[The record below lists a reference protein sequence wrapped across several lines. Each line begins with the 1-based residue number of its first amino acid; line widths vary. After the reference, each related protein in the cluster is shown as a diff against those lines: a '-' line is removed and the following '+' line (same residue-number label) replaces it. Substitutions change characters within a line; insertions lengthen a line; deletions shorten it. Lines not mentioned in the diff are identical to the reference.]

1 MTVFDVN
8 IPGFAPSIDPTY
20 PPDRTMSER
29 RQHARLSISVE
40 VDFGSENNFYSAR
53 TRDISVGGLF
63 VECDIALPIGTRL
76 RVDLKFLQ
84 KQLHAEAEVT
94 WVLLGAGDQAVG
106 MGLRFVELPPLAIK
120 NIEGFMALRAPMDFR
135 MLESDDEGH

>member
-1 MTVFDVN
+1 MSTSPD
-8 IPGFAPSIDPTY
+8 FAPSIDPTY
-20 PPDRTMSER
+20 PPGKTMSER
-29 RQHARLSISVE
+29 RQHPRLSISVE

-63 VECDIALPIGTRL
+63 IECDIALPIGTRL

-94 WVLLGAGDQAVG
+94 WVLLGEGDQPAG
-106 MGLRFVELPPLAIK
+106 MGVRFVDLPPSATK
-120 NIEGFMALRAPMDFR
+120 NIEAFMALRAPMDFR
-135 MLESDDEGH
+135 MLESDDESE

>member
-1 MTVFDVN
+1 MSTS
-8 IPGFAPSIDPTY
+8 PGFAPSIDPTY

-29 RQHARLSISVE
+29 RQHTRLSIAVE

-63 VECDIALPIGTRL
+63 IECDIGLPIGTRL

-84 KQLHAEAEVT
+84 KQLHAAAEVT

-106 MGLRFVELPPLAIK
+106 MGVRFVDLPPSAVK